1 MINTLKSTAL
11 FAFICLFA
19 SCEKVIDLDLDESES
34 QLVIE
39 ANLDASTNSISVL
52 VTKSTDYF
60 NSSELERINDAE
72 IILTDAQNNMFSI
85 PEVSSGLYFLELSEV
100 ETNQLYSLDVIVD
113 NQTYSAQSFLPE
125 VVEIV
130 SLSTAFQ
137 EENTFFEEG
146 YQVRFLFQ
154 DPGNETNFYRIL
166 HSINGELQK
175 EGSDMQILDDD
186 LFNGGQADLPIF
198 QHIFESGEV
207 ITVDLLHFDE
217 SSFDYFNSL
226 SDIVNSGGGP
236 GGASAAPGNP
246 ITNWS
251 GDILGYFS
259 AYSKS
264 TQEIT
269 LP

>member
-1 MINTLKSTAL
+1 MINALKSTAL
-11 FAFICLFA
+11 LAIICLFA
-19 SCEKVIDLDLDESES
+19 SCEKVIDLDLDESEP
-34 QLVIE
+34 QLVVE
-39 ANLDASTNSISVL
+39 ANLDASANTISVII
-52 VTKSTDYF
+52 TRSTDYF
-60 NSSELERINDAE
+60 NSTELERINGAE
-72 IILTDAQNNMFSI
+72 ILLTDAQNNVISI
-85 PEVSSGLYFLELSEV
+85 PEVSDGFYFLDLSDV
-100 ETNQLYSLDVIVD
+100 EENQVFNLDVTVED
-113 NQTYSAQSFLPE
+113 ETYSAQSFLPE
-125 VVEIV
+125 SIEIEQ
-130 SLSTAFQ
+130 LSALFQ
-137 EENTFFEEG
+137 EENAFFDEG
-146 YQVRFLFQ
+146 YQVRFLFA
-154 DPGNETNFYRIL
+154 DPGNEANYYRIQ
-166 HSINGELQK
+166 HSIDGVEQR
-175 EGSDMQILDDD
+175 EGSDMQILDDN

-198 QHIFESGEV
+198 QHVFLSGEV
-207 ITVDLLHFDE
+207 IEVQLLHFDE